1 MVIQIDSAG
10 LSAIYAANQS
20 VTLARQV
27 RSFVQSWGVARA
39 GTAFTPSAAA
49 SAPPAVAW
57 QAFRPLASNTIDWAD
72 QYTCFAT
79 TTPLDYGAVLML
91 NAFSAAPMQVGLA
104 EIFSAGQFTQ
114 RPQGG
119 PAYVVANASQT
130 GSYAFGLAQ
139 SATINNVAALCPVSA
154 APVLYNEAAY
164 LTPTDV
170 ISIFLSSAITG
181 GTVIPMPSNAFS
193 VAAATGASDPTIG
206 FDNSTNMFFQIS

>member
-1 MVIQIDSAG
+1 MDIQIDSAG

-27 RSFVQSWGVARA
+27 NTFVQTWGVPEAQL
-39 GTAFTPSAAA
+39 AA
-49 SAPPAVAW
+49 SAPPASVAW
-57 QAFRPLASNTIDWAD
+57 QAFQPLPSNTIDWTD

-79 TTPLDYGAVLML
+79 TTPLNYGAVLML
-91 NAFSAAPMQVGLA
+91 NAFSPAPMQVGLA
-104 EIFSAGQFTQ
+104 EIFSDGRFTQ

-139 SATINNVAALCPVSA
+139 SATINSVAALCPVCA
-154 APVLYNEAAY
+154 APVLYNEAAWF
-164 LTPTDV
+164 TPTDV

-181 GTVIPMPSNAFS
+181 GTVIPMPSNAFAVS
-193 VAAATGASDPTIG
+193 AAAGASGPTIG
-206 FDNSTNMFFQIS
+206 FNDKTNMFFQLS